1 MADYFPLLRRLH
13 LFITMSDDEVR
24 ELASHFVP
32 ETFAEG
38 EYVFKQGGPADAF
51 YIIQNGQVEVESV
64 GLNGETKRI
73 TILIEGDY
81 FGEMGLVRHGV
92 RSASVKALK
101 PLTALK
107 LTSEEFEKYLLH
119 NPKVK
124 PNLEVAIQSRQY
136 ARQANFRRWL
146 MPNEIVYL
154 VTLRHPLFLYEML
167 WKPVAV
173 ILLALIVA
181 GLIYWYELVVNFYI
195 VPGLMAIAGAGWWW
209 WNWIDFHNDWYVVT
223 NQRVVDIDKVVLFY
237 ESRAEAPIGTVQ
249 STTIKTNEIGRQFN
263 YGDVVVNTYSG
274 PVIFHNVPYP
284 QATADLILEQVH
296 RSRVQQKTA
305 ERAALK
311 KMLREN
317 VGLEPMPVKSV
328 GSGGGG
334 GSRLNDISQPQ
345 GMLGSLV
352 SVFANFSLRVREQ
365 RGDTIVYHK
374 HPIVLFQEVASSVI
388 GMVLLVLAVVAY
400 AAGAIPFV
408 DPLIF
413 IGIVVFVFL
422 IMLVHFMYEYID
434 WKNDVYM
441 VTGSQI
447 VDLMRKPF
455 GDEQRKAANLDAIT
469 NISYVRPGLIY
480 QLFNYGTVTINAGP
494 GGEMKFF
501 DVYDPVMVQQDIYR
515 RKEAQ
520 ASAKAQAATKQ
531 RVDELGQYMAAFYE
545 VLEDERTKREGNSEK
560 K

>member
-13 LFITMSDDEVR
+13 LFITMSDDELK
-24 ELASHFVP
+24 ELAPHFVP
-32 ETFAEG
+32 ETFPAE
-38 EYVFKQGGPADAF
+38 EYVFKQGAPADAF
-51 YIIQNGQVEVESV
+51 YIIQSGQVEVESV
-64 GLNGETKRI
+64 NFNGETKRI
-73 TILIEGDY
+73 TTLVEGDY
-81 FGEMGLVRHGV
+81 FGEMGLVRHGS
-92 RSASVKALK
+92 RSASIKALK
-101 PLTALK
+101 PLTVLK
-107 LTSEEFEKYLLH
+107 LTSEEFEKYLVG

-124 PNLEVAIQSRQY
+124 PNLEVAIRSRQY
-136 ARQANFRRWL
+136 ARQANFRKWL

-154 VTLRHPLFLYEML
+154 VTLRHPIFLIEML
-167 WKPVAV
+167 WKPAAAIVF
-173 ILLALIVA
+173 ALIVA
-181 GLIYWYELVVNFYI
+181 GLIYWYNLQINFQI
-195 VPGLMAIAGAGWWW
+195 IPLLGLIAGAGWMY

-223 NQRVVDIDKVVLFY
+223 NQRVVDIDKVIMFY
-237 ESRAEAPIGTVQ
+237 ESRAEAPINTVQ
-249 STTIKTNEIGRQFN
+249 STSIKTNELGRQFN

-296 RSRVQQKTA
+296 RSRVQIKTA

-317 VGLEPMPVKSV
+317 IGLEPTPVKSV
-328 GSGGGG
+328 GSGR
-334 GSRLNDISQPQ
+334 SSMDASTMPQ
-345 GMLGSLV
+345 GMFGSLI
-352 SVFANFSLRVREQ
+352 SAFTSFSLRVREV

-374 HPIVLFQEVASSVI
+374 HPIVLIQKLAGSLMGLV
-388 GMVLLVLAVVAY
+388 VLILAIVTFAVGSLPIDPWIF
-400 AAGAIPFV
+400 AGLA
-408 DPLIF
+408 L
-413 IGIVVFVFL
+413 FVFL
-422 IMLVHFMYEYID
+422 ILFIHLLYEYID

-447 VDLMRKPF
+447 IDLMRKPL

-494 GGEMKFF
+494 GGDMKFF
-501 DVYDPVMVQQDIYR
+501 DVFDPVMVQQDIYR
-515 RKEAQ
+515 RKEGQAQ
-520 ASAKAQAATKQ
+520 AKAQAATKQ

-545 VLEDERTKREGNSEK
+545 VLEDERTKREGNPEK